1 MDQDLTDVIQTLQ
14 TEAII
19 LYYTNKNDELNL
31 KEKKMILKNLHN
43 KEKNL
48 YKKVNLILKNM

>member
-19 LYYTNKNDELNL
+19 LYYTNKNDESNL